1 MYEPQRQAE
10 DGGCRETLLLTRAVF
25 GVLGPPLA
33 VAIVVVLLVGFAI
46 FLYSRHPALALIPIA
61 VLVIGALL
69 FARWDQRR
77 HRPPEL

>member
-1 MYEPQRQAE
+1 MA
-10 DGGCRETLLLTRAVF
+10 LTRAVF

-33 VAIVVVLLVGFAI
+33 AAVAIVLVVGLAIYLFA
-46 FLYSRHPALALIPIA
+46 RHPALALIPLA
-61 VLVIGALL
+61 VLIVAGLL

>member
-10 DGGCRETLLLTRAVF
+10 PGGCRETLALTQAVF

-33 VAIVVVLLVGFAI
+33 GAIVVVLMVGLAI
-46 FLYSRHPALALIPIA
+46 FLFTRHPALALIPIA
-61 VLVIGALL
+61 VLIASALL

-77 HRPPEL
+77 HRPPGL

>member
-10 DGGCRETLLLTRAVF
+10 PGGCGETLALTRAVF

-33 VAIVVVLLVGFAI
+33 VAVIVVLMVGLAIFLFAQHPALSLIPVVVLV
-46 FLYSRHPALALIPIA
+46 
-61 VLVIGALL
+61 VGALL

-77 HRPPEL
+77 HRPPGP